1 MIKDDFQSGLN
12 SRKKRLG
19 LEQPESDAQKERVKR
34 FKREIGKTS
43 PNFEQ
48 GSSIEKE
55 MMDFQYSEEEQKKKQ
70 LLNSM
75 INEIINQNQN
85 QNQKQK
91 QNQNQNNLN
100 YNGVLGNRLLIHDKA
115 SEIRSIPNLLER
127 RKRVK
132 NLYELLKLFSG
143 LYGRKEFNSRVM
155 TLQDLDAVIQWLN
168 KTDPSEILQ
177 RYRISIPTVNEC
189 SSHWIKPQH
198 WRSSHNCL
206 LEEYKKEYDGSKIGI
221 SLHEAKARLE
231 QEIQS
236 MTGSSNKTFILS
248 LLNDT
253 FIRHGA
259 ADSSSMV
266 THGRLRWFSY
276 SEVEETCYYR
286 NGVKMGR
293 LFQETGGKRYGIK
306 EGCFGHEE
314 GFYKA
319 YYREAWEK
327 VQVWFEKDL
336 KEMTE
341 ALQTRATQLFDLETN
356 PESPLQELY
365 RHSYKINNA
374 VIPFPSREVDALVK
388 QCNEFIKC
396 VM

>member
-1 MIKDDFQSGLN
+1 
-12 SRKKRLG
+12 
-19 LEQPESDAQKERVKR
+19 
-34 FKREIGKTS
+34 
-43 PNFEQ
+43 
-48 GSSIEKE
+48 
-55 MMDFQYSEEEQKKKQ
+55 
-70 LLNSM
+70 M

-168 KTDPSEILQ
+168 KTDLSEILQ